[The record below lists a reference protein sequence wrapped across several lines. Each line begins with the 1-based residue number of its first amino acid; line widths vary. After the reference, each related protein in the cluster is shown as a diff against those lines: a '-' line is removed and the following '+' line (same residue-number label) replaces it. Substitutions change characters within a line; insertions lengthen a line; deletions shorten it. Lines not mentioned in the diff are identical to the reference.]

1 MSSKQFFCLF
11 CLPLTAYRSLT
22 MTELWLKY
30 RDEYGEDRRVL
41 VEGSNFTIG
50 RHSGCSLAI
59 PDGRLS
65 REHIKI
71 DSFGE
76 VFVVSDCGSSNGTTL
91 NGAELRDPV
100 ALQNGDRLNLGGG
113 VEIAVETVSDRPKA
127 SSRRA
132 ADVEDYDDDHSAG
145 NYAASAGGG
154 QSASG
159 ASSIPNF
166 VFIAAPALVIVFLVC
181 GGGMLFLFGGN
192 GGNNNNRTPEITTL
206 SPTPDDEETPENSPT
221 PRPSS
226 TLGGNTTVSPSPD
239 STVSPPPQ
247 TSDEM
252 KKIEASA
259 GAFLQRIAL
268 NDPTAFLNTAQI
280 EIVRAKISQFKGSSA
295 LADNFKAVKANS
307 SQIQSLAQ
315 SKGLK
320 PQFLAVAALAEL
332 GSARGNPLEAAQRML
347 PIFGELRVTLSNNL
361 ADDNLL
367 MIAAYNQGKAG
378 KFKDMRNALE
388 ALAKKYPNNPREIRT
403 IWFLKKE
410 GKITDAEY
418 EFALRFLA
426 IGTITQNPQDFGVNA
441 EAIVFN

>member
-1 MSSKQFFCLF
+1 
-11 CLPLTAYRSLT
+11 

-30 RDEYGEDRRVL
+30 RDENGEDRKVK
-41 VEGSNFTIG
+41 VEGGKFTIG
-50 RHSGCSLAI
+50 RHSDCNLAI
-59 PDGRLS
+59 PNNKLS
-65 REHIKI
+65 REHVKI

-91 NGAELRDPV
+91 NGARLSDPV

-113 VEIAVETVSDRPKA
+113 LEIEVETVSDRPK

-132 ADVEDYDDDHSAG
+132 ADDEDYDDDYSAG
-145 NYAASAGGG
+145 NYAAGAGGG
-154 QSASG
+154 NSASAAG

-166 VFIAAPALVIVFLVC
+166 VFIAAPALVIIFLVC

-192 GGNNNNRTPEITTL
+192 KPDDNRRTPEISTY

-226 TLGGNTTVSPSPD
+226 TTGGGTTVSPSPG
-239 STVSPPPQ
+239 STVTQPTPQ
-247 TSDEM
+247 TSDEL
-252 KKIEASA
+252 KKIELSS
-259 GAFLQRIAL
+259 GAFMQRIAL
-268 NDPTAFLNTAQI
+268 SDPSAFLNSTQI
-280 EIVRAKISQFKGSSA
+280 EIVRSKLSQFKGSGN
-295 LADNFKAVKANS
+295 LAENFKAVKANA
-307 SQIQSLAQ
+307 SQFQSLAQ

-332 GSARGNPLEAAQRML
+332 GNNRGNPLEVAQRML

-367 MIAAYNQGKAG
+367 MIAAYNQGKVG
-378 KFKDMRNALE
+378 KFKDMRNSLE
-388 ALAKKYPNNPREIRT
+388 ALAKKNPNASPREIRT

-418 EFALRFLA
+418 DFALRFLA
-426 IGTITQNPQDFGVNA
+426 IGTITQNPQDFGVNS
-441 EAIVFN
+441 EAVIFN

>member
-1 MSSKQFFCLF
+1 
-11 CLPLTAYRSLT
+11 

-30 RDEYGEDRRVL
+30 RDEYGEDRRIK
-41 VEGSNFTIG
+41 VEGSSFTIG
-50 RHSGCSLAI
+50 RHSDCSLAV
-59 PDGRLS
+59 PNGKLS
-65 REHIKI
+65 REHVKI

-91 NGAELRDPV
+91 NGAQLNEPV

-113 VEIAVETVSDRPKA
+113 LDIEIETVSDRPKA
-127 SSRRA
+127 SRSRA
-132 ADVEDYDDDHSAG
+132 DDDNDYSP
-145 NYAASAGGG
+145 NYAAGGG

-159 ASSIPNF
+159 AGASSIPTF

-181 GGGMLFLFGGN
+181 GGGMLYLFGGN
-192 GGNNNNRTPEITTL
+192 GANNGQPTPEISTFT
-206 SPTPDDEETPENSPT
+206 PTPDDEETPEKSPT

-226 TLGGNTTVSPSPD
+226 TAGGGNVSPSPD
-239 STVSPPPQ
+239 STVTQPTPQ
-247 TSDEM
+247 SSDEM
-252 KKIEASA
+252 KKIEASS

-268 NDPTAFLNTAQI
+268 NDPTPFLQTTEI
-280 EIVRAKISQFKGSSA
+280 EILRAKLSQFKGSSA
-295 LADNFKAVKANS
+295 LAENFKAVKAS
-307 SQIQSLAQ
+307 ASQFQSLAQ

-320 PQFLAVAALAEL
+320 PQFLAVAALAEI
-332 GSARGNPLEAAQRML
+332 GNSRGNPLETAQRML

-367 MIAAYNQGKAG
+367 MIAAYDQGKAG
-378 KFKDMRNALE
+378 KFKDLRNTLE
-388 ALAKKYPNNPREIRT
+388 ALAKKNPSTSPRQIRT
-403 IWFLKKE
+403 IWFLKKQ

-441 EAIVFN
+441 EAVIFN